1 MCLERLTFH
10 ISLTFSS
17 LRYVDVEDI
26 DDLLDIVEDDLE
38 VYGKS
43 CEPWI
48 WEMFSSVCT
57 GIDDLRFEISTL
69 RLGNKRW
76 WLGIDS
82 ELINIAL
89 DEDESVLSR

>member
-26 DDLLDIVEDDLE
+26 DDLFDIVEDDLE

-43 CEPWI
+43 CEP
-48 WEMFSSVCT
+48 
-57 GIDDLRFEISTL
+57 
-69 RLGNKRW
+69 
-76 WLGIDS
+76 
-82 ELINIAL
+82 
-89 DEDESVLSR
+89 